1 VIDKTQLEIK
11 VDFYG
16 LNTLQAALRK
26 VAPDLQKELRRRTR
40 EPMARVQTRAKGL
53 AHSARVPS
61 GWDVSGGAKSFG
73 KRGWGDPAQ
82 RGYSGRVVA
91 SGIRLRINQKTF
103 SGISYLWTLKSESW
117 AGTIYEFAA
126 SPRKPQGKSF
136 VQVLNGVP
144 TSRLVWRAWD
154 ELGGES
160 VITPP
165 MLEAIN
171 DVSEAFNRR
180 AAAVESG
187 DRIGL

>member
-1 VIDKTQLEIK
+1 VSEQTQLEIK

-26 VAPDLQKELRRRTR
+26 VAPDLQDELRKRTR

-53 AHSARVPS
+53 ARTARVPS
-61 GWDVSGGAKSFG
+61 GWDVSGGAKGSG
-73 KRGWGDPAQ
+73 KLGWGDPAKK
-82 RGYSGRVVA
+82 GYSGKVVA
-91 SGIRLRINQKTF
+91 K
-103 SGISYLWTLKSESW
+103 GISLRTNLKTKVGITYLWTLSNTSA
-117 AGTIYEFAA
+117 AGNIYELA
-126 SPRKPQGKSF
+126 SKSAKPWSSSF
-136 VQVLNGVP
+136 VQVLNRVP

-160 VITPP
+160 VIKPP
-165 MLEAIN
+165 IMEAIN

-180 AAAVESG
+180 AAAVQSG

>member
-1 VIDKTQLEIK
+1 MSEQTQLEIK

-26 VAPDLQKELRRRTR
+26 VAPDLQSELRKRTR

-53 AHSARVPS
+53 ARTTRVPS
-61 GWDVSGGAKSFG
+61 GWDVSGGAKGSG
-73 KRGWGDPAQ
+73 KLGWGDPAKK
-82 RGYSGRVVA
+82 GYSGKVVA
-91 SGIRLRINQKTF
+91 SGISLRTNQKTKV
-103 SGISYLWTLKSESW
+103 GITYLWTLSNTSA
-117 AGTIYEFAA
+117 AGNIYELA
-126 SPRKPQGKSF
+126 SKSAKPWSSSF
-136 VQVLNGVP
+136 IQVLNRVP

-154 ELGGES
+154 ESGGDS
-160 VITPP
+160 VLIPP
-165 MLEAIN
+165 IMEAIN